1 MIKNLLFSHL
11 GVNGST
17 SAEAAPRAA
26 AAAAAA
32 AAANAAAF
40 LSARSRAAQP
50 GFEHPAPLWLVA
62 GKKVQKSIP
71 IPRISLYNL
80 YNILCLYYTIFV
92 Y

>member
-1 MIKNLLFSHL
+1 MIKNLLFFHL
-11 GVNGST
+11 GVTGST

-50 GFEHPAPLWLVA
+50 GFEHPAPPWLDA
-62 GKKVQKSIP
+62 GEKGAKIHP
-71 IPRISLYNL
+71 HPLNEFI
-80 YNILCLYYTIFV
+80 
-92 Y
+92 